1 MIMFLLK
8 KKLNIVKASKASI
21 KNWGILDAAFV
32 YKKGSDVQQTW
43 RKYGWTA
50 PSEYRNDFEF
60 KKNRE
65 GTV

>member
-8 KKLNIVKASKASI
+8 KKLNIVKASKAPI

-65 GTV
+65 GIV